1 MDADHIGMNT
11 VDEFLDYSDFFTID
25 VAHFI
30 GQSSDD
36 ISKKQFIKRHEKYLG
51 ELKIPGIDEIF
62 HIDEDF
68 LAATADKY
76 LKAITEVEKIYIHI
90 LVRKGKGNFIP
101 EVSMDE
107 TDQAQTPVD
116 LFFILAELKEQG
128 VEIQTIAPKFS
139 GLFAKG
145 IDYIGDLKLFEK
157 EFEQDVA
164 VVKYAIKELGLPESL
179 KLSVH
184 SGSDKFSIYPAMGRA
199 IQKFNA
205 GIHVKTAGTTWLEEV
220 IGLAKAGGKGLEI
233 AKDIYKRSLDR
244 YDELAGP
251 YATVLNIDKK
261 GLPSVN
267 EVKTWDSAKFAD
279 ALVHDPKNPG
289 YNPNFRQ
296 LIHVGYKI
304 AAEMGKEFITAL
316 DENREII
323 EEQVRYN
330 ILERHLK
337 RLFM

>member
-1 MDADHIGMNT
+1 
-11 VDEFLDYSDFFTID
+11 
-25 VAHFI
+25 
-30 GQSSDD
+30 
-36 ISKKQFIKRHEKYLG
+36 
-51 ELKIPGIDEIF
+51 
-62 HIDEDF
+62 
-68 LAATADKY
+68 
-76 LKAITEVEKIYIHI
+76 
-90 LVRKGKGNFIP
+90 
-101 EVSMDE
+101 
-107 TDQAQTPVD
+107 
-116 LFFILAELKEQG
+116 
-128 VEIQTIAPKFS
+128 
-139 GLFAKG
+139 
-145 IDYIGDLKLFEK
+145 
-157 EFEQDVA
+157 
-164 VVKYAIKELGLPESL
+164 
-179 KLSVH
+179 
-184 SGSDKFSIYPAMGRA
+184 MGRA

-261 GLPSVN
+261 GLPSVD